1 MWWETGREKVNEG
14 SESGRRVGA
23 GETEEAVSGDCP
35 DQKSG
40 RIAAC
45 GAVHEAETG
54 AEKDNERNGEDEG
67 VHAGIVGDLL
77 RFRIE
82 VLGDLVLD
90 LRLDV
95 LGAPW
100 SPSESLFMW

>member
-1 MWWETGREKVNEG
+1 ME
-14 SESGRRVGA
+14 A
-23 GETEEAVSGDCP
+23 GETEEAKSGDCP

-40 RIAAC
+40 RVAAC
-45 GAVHEAETG
+45 RAVHEAENE
-54 AEKDNERNGEDEG
+54 AEKYNERNGEDER
-67 VHAGIVGDLL
+67 VHVGTVGDLL
-77 RFRIE
+77 RFRIR

-90 LRLDV
+90 LHLDV